1 MRLPLARS
9 EGLVIEELAD
19 ELLVYDLDVKHAH
32 CLTPTAASVWRLCDG
47 KTSVDAIAEDLGLAT
62 GDLVLALDELERCEL
77 LVEPL
82 PANGGL
88 SRRELGL
95 KVTKVA
101 AGVATVPLI
110 LSIAAPAAAQ
120 SSSQIAACRILGP
133 IGSGSCG
140 TCNQGGSPTD
150 CCCCHYGPGLRFCAA
165 GEADCFKVAPGL
177 PGFMKQQLNCT
188 ENPGDDNTD
197 GAAPAP

>member
-32 CLTPTAASVWRLCDG
+32 CLTPAAARVWRSCDG
-47 KTSVDAIAEDLGLAT
+47 RTSADAIAEDLGLT
-62 GDLVLALDELERCEL
+62 GAELSRALDELERCEL
-77 LVEPL
+77 LVA
-82 PANGGL
+82 PAVIDGGL

-95 KVTKVA
+95 RVTKVA

-120 SSSQIAACRILGP
+120 TASEIAACRILGP
-133 IGSGSCG
+133 IDANSCG
-140 TCNQGGSPTD
+140 GCNQGGSPTN
-150 CCCCHYGPGLRFCAA
+150 CCCCHYAPGKRFCAA
-165 GEADCFKVAPGL
+165 GNADCFKVGPTL
-177 PGFMKQQLNCT
+177 PDFMQQQLNCT
-188 ENPGDDNTD
+188 EDPADDKL
-197 GAAPAP
+197 